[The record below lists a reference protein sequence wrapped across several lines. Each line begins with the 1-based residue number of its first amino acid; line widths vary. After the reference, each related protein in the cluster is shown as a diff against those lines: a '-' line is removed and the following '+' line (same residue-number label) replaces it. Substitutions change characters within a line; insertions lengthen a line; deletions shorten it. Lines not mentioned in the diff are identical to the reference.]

1 MENLLKVGYARV
13 DITPEQYTNLGGTGN
28 DAGRMCNR
36 IETRIFGT
44 CVAIT
49 DSDDN
54 TILYCPS
61 DIIHA
66 RACLAD
72 PAREAIS
79 QATGVPVD
87 HIMINASHNH
97 SGPSTSSP
105 SLETVQI
112 WFQHFIKQM
121 VRCAKEA
128 MADRKPATILAGQ
141 REVPGLTF
149 VRHYHMNDG
158 TVAGPNSG
166 SFASGAKA
174 HITNSDNQLQVV
186 RFCREEARD
195 VVLVNWQC
203 HATSA
208 SGFDVLALSGDYIPY
223 LRDHVE
229 GSTGT
234 HFAFFQGAAGNLVPR
249 SKLTEENAIEPGV
262 PLYGKTLAEHVIACL
277 NENMKPLAGGKVQA
291 VRRTYTGKIDHSDDA
306 RGKLAADVLER
317 YLAYPR
323 EQGKEARKMVREAGF
338 NSFLHA
344 MGIARRASLGETL
357 SFDIWALRAGDLGF
371 ISAPYEMFCSSGMY
385 IKENSPFPMTLIVSC
400 CNDTNDYMA
409 DETSFQ
415 YDIYEVNTRRF
426 GKGAAEELAR
436 NFVDMLTQLK

>member
-1 MENLLKVGYARV
+1 MENALKVGYSRV
-13 DITPEQYTNLGGTGN
+13 DITPEQYTNLGGHGN
-28 DAGRMCNR
+28 DAGRLCNR
-36 IETRIFGT
+36 IERRIFGT

-49 DSDDN
+49 DAEGN

-72 PAREAIS
+72 PAREAIAE
-79 QATGVPVD
+79 ATGVPYD

-112 WFQHFIKQM
+112 WFKHYIKQM
-121 VRCAKEA
+121 VKCAKEA
-128 MADRKPATILAGQ
+128 MEDRKNATILAGQ
-141 REVPGLTF
+141 REVPGMTF
-149 VRHYHMNDG
+149 VRHYFVNDG

-166 SFASGAKA
+166 SFASGVKA
-174 HITNSDNQLQVV
+174 HLTEADNQLQVV
-186 RFCREEARD
+186 RFCREDARD

-203 HATSA
+203 HATTA
-208 SGFDVLALSGDYIPY
+208 GEIDRLALSGDYITY
-223 LRDHVE
+223 LRDHLE
-229 GSTGT
+229 GTAGV

-249 SKLTEENAIEPGV
+249 SKFPEKNAIIRDV
-262 PLYGKTLAEHVIACL
+262 PLYGRTMAEHVVACL
-277 NENMKPLAGGKVQA
+277 NENMKPLAGGKVRA
-291 VRRTYTGKIDHSDDA
+291 TKRTYTGAIDHSDDA
-306 RGKLAADVLER
+306 RGELASQVLEK
-317 YLAYPR
+317 YLQYPH
-323 EQGKEARKMVREAGF
+323 EQKKEAQQLIKDSGF

-344 MGIARRASLGETL
+344 MGIARRASLGESL
-357 SFDIWALRAGDLGF
+357 SFDIWALRAGELGF

-385 IKENSPFPMTLIVSC
+385 IKENSPFPMTFVVSC
-400 CNDTNDYMA
+400 CNNTHDYMA

-436 NFVDMLTQLK
+436 NFVDMLSEIK